1 MHIINTLMADFDS
14 APILLLTDGTIIE
27 SVNDAIAIGSKLVES
42 AKNEV
47 AWLIPRP
54 TLACALQYNI
64 VEKFKVRIQSGLC
77 VRGIVDCSTRI
88 SIYYRDCWTLV
99 RICIIPVN
107 IRGYS

>member
-42 AKNEV
+42 AKKSRM
-47 AWLIPRP
+47 AHPCP